1 MATVTKA
8 KAHDKWLADRKARE
22 LEAKETTGGKNL
34 KIYSVWDANN
44 RLSKFYSSV
53 EQAQLAMEEL
63 AQFYRNPFYN
73 EDFRIVTDYVYDFVY
88 EQED

>member
-1 MATVTKA
+1 
-8 KAHDKWLADRKARE
+8 
-22 LEAKETTGGKNL
+22 L

-53 EQAQLAMEEL
+53 EQGQLAMEEL
-63 AQFYRNPFYN
+63 AQFYRNTFYN

>member
-1 MATVTKA
+1 
-8 KAHDKWLADRKARE
+8 
-22 LEAKETTGGKNL
+22 L

-53 EQAQLAMEEL
+53 EQGQLAMEEL
-63 AQFYRNPFYN
+63 AQFYRNTFYN

-88 EQED
+88 EQVEETIPECTRNHEWIGTPEYCSYCGVDRGNEQEN

>member
-1 MATVTKA
+1 
-8 KAHDKWLADRKARE
+8 
-22 LEAKETTGGKNL
+22 L
-34 KIYSVWDANN
+34 KIYSVWDADN

-53 EQAQLAMEEL
+53 EQGQLAMEEL
-63 AQFYRNPFYN
+63 AQFYRNTFYN